1 MSLKR
6 RARLWTGLA
15 YVVAWL
21 VVLSYTLG
29 ELIYEPGG
37 LGGLLQREPTDRA
50 LLLCAATLCVLL
62 LALGIYNITLYLRQE
77 RR

>member
-21 VVLSYTLG
+21 VALPYTLG
-29 ELIYEPGG
+29 ELIYEP
-37 LGGLLQREPTDRA
+37 GGLLQREPTDRA